1 MAALRRAAIMEV
13 VEARVRPVA
22 VPAVVVAGAEDHMAE
37 VAEAVVVA
45 TPTAEAV
52 RT

>member
-1 MAALRRAAIMEV
+1 MEV

-37 VAEAVVVA
+37 VAEVAEAVAVVA